1 MEHRLLMSLV
11 CVRNGRTFMGGDM
24 GLLMP
29 VGVVLV
35 VMGMAGSAT
44 ACFQNG
50 AFDSQQAQMA
60 PTGQTATQASQGD
73 APGGWPIL
81 APLSGLCLAAGVVLM
96 GIGIG
101 HWKRP
106 IPSDVRPANPWSD
119 QPSEHGDPPK
129 GLV

>member
-1 MEHRLLMSLV
+1 
-11 CVRNGRTFMGGDM
+11 M

-29 VGVVLV
+29 LGAVLV
-35 VMGMAGSAT
+35 AVGLSGSAA
-44 ACFQNG
+44 ACYQSGSF
-50 AFDSQQAQMA
+50 
-60 PTGQTATQASQGD
+60 TGERATGHTDTRLAEADTPRASVV
-73 APGGWPIL
+73 L

-106 IPSDVRPANPWSD
+106 VPSDVRPANPWSD
-119 QPSEHGDPPK
+119 KPSEHGDPPK